1 MMDIIQAAKQARAA
15 AIQLAAIDGAT
26 KNQALQA
33 ISEALLENVERIK
46 AANAIDLKNS
56 EEQGL
61 EAPLMKRLK
70 FAEEKLQDVV
80 DGIKSLIGLEE
91 PVGKVQMQTELDEG
105 LILTRIACPIGVIGV
120 IFESRPDA
128 LVQISTLGLKSGNA
142 VC

>member
-105 LILTRIACPIGVIGV
+105 LILTRIACPPLRQVYL
-120 IFESRPDA
+120 RA
-128 LVQISTLGLKSGNA
+128 GLYF
-142 VC
+142 